1 MKTSAIARRILM
13 MLTSFFMA
21 AFAFAQNEIGVDINA
36 KDSGFP
42 WIWVVGAA
50 VFVLLLV
57 ALMRGGS
64 RSEG

>member
-1 MKTSAIARRILM
+1 MKTSAVIRRSLIVLA
-13 MLTSFFMA
+13 SFFMA

-36 KDSGFP
+36 KESSP